1 MANQGAVQEQVQN
14 DLIELLARK
23 DISIVSTDDEI
34 IGQNMNNPTN
44 TGQTEEPLHNRD
56 QPTYASGSAG
66 QSTEHAWVYSGLCY
80 ADKVYGE

>member
-34 IGQNMNNPTN
+34 IG
-44 TGQTEEPLHNRD
+44 
-56 QPTYASGSAG
+56 
-66 QSTEHAWVYSGLCY
+66 
-80 ADKVYGE
+80 